1 MAEWRGMKVKLNS
14 PSPIRKGEPGYG
26 RKKSKVFVMKNG
38 KVKKVMFGD
47 PNMEIRKDNPK
58 ARASFRARHKCST
71 AKDKTSARYWSC
83 RMWQCIVTNMAKKVT
98 WMWGGKRYSG
108 TLIRETKTHKF
119 ARTENGKVKKIKK

>member
-14 PSPIRKGEPGYG
+14 PSPISKGQPGYG

-38 KVKKVMFGD
+38 KVKKIMFGD
-47 PNMEIRKDNPK
+47 PNMKIRKNNPK

-83 RMWQCIVTNMAKKVT
+83 RAW
-98 WMWGGKRYSG
+98 
-108 TLIRETKTHKF
+108 
-119 ARTENGKVKKIKK
+119 